1 MILNII
7 LLLTAI
13 AAAAM
18 AFAAWQRVASLRA
31 ENARLTERLTQLE
44 NDAPERRRADEDRF
58 RLLARETLEQNAAMF
73 RNASNEHLGR
83 MLEPLRHDIE
93 TFSRNVTE
101 CYNSEARERFSLKER
116 IRELIELNNTIG
128 RETRDLTT
136 ALKGSNKV
144 QGDWGEVVLESI
156 LEKSGLRRG
165 EQYFVQEASLTTEDG
180 SRLRPDV
187 IVRYPGGRSVVIDS
201 KVSLTAFMELVGA
214 DSPEAEKRWGQRLV
228 QSVRNHITE
237 LRRKSYQDVMGDSAP
252 DFVMMFIPNE
262 PAYIAAMRL
271 EPRLWQDAYDDHV
284 LLVSPTHLISV
295 LRLVEQLWRQD
306 KQSRNAAEIAER
318 AGQMLDK
325 FTGFM
330 KDMDDVAAALDRAER
345 AHAKAMNKLLTGR
358 GSLVSAARRLQAM
371 GAKTS
376 KPLPGLA
383 ADDSLPLSESNEEAG
398 DGLVD

>member
-101 CYNSEARERFSLKER
+101 YYNSEARERFSLKER

-165 EQYFVQEASLTTEDG
+165 EQLSL
-180 SRLRPDV
+180 
-187 IVRYPGGRSVVIDS
+187 I
-201 KVSLTAFMELVGA
+201 
-214 DSPEAEKRWGQRLV
+214 
-228 QSVRNHITE
+228 HI
-237 LRRKSYQDVMGDSAP
+237 
-252 DFVMMFIPNE
+252 
-262 PAYIAAMRL
+262 
-271 EPRLWQDAYDDHV
+271 
-284 LLVSPTHLISV
+284 
-295 LRLVEQLWRQD
+295 
-306 KQSRNAAEIAER
+306 
-318 AGQMLDK
+318 
-325 FTGFM
+325 
-330 KDMDDVAAALDRAER
+330 
-345 AHAKAMNKLLTGR
+345 
-358 GSLVSAARRLQAM
+358 
-371 GAKTS
+371 
-376 KPLPGLA
+376 
-383 ADDSLPLSESNEEAG
+383 
-398 DGLVD
+398 